1 MMMECRKDP
10 YTKDGNSGCFTGL
23 TYIFIADIKSKEVYM
38 LGLFKGDPINEPQTF
53 ISFIQNTNKFNKIQ
67 FEIIKTEF
75 LKWIENRVIKNEH

>member
-1 MMMECRKDP
+1 MLQLNKDLVDDDD
-10 YTKDGNSGCFTGL
+10 YEGCFTGL